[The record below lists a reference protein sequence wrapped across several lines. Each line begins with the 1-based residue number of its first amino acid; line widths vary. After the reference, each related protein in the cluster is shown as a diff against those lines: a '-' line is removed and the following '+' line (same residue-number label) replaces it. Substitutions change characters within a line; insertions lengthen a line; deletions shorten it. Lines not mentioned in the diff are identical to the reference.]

1 MAIRERGLGGSTRA
15 LCLILLSI
23 HSIEAWSA
31 ASARW
36 IDVAGYQVDMNLAP
50 KSREA
55 ETVSN
60 LQHQI
65 SIIDAARLPEKVQ
78 AFFHTVK
85 VVIDPSLAGMNGQY
99 ARIDGAW
106 VVRARPGQWPPDRAI
121 LLHELLHA
129 YHREVLGQPTPPVGL
144 ALQEALREGTYPP
157 DFKDAYFLTNGRE
170 YFAVVAEIYLAG
182 PSFRPPYNCGVVQ
195 KAQPAFIS
203 YLATL
208 FGERK
213 CE

>member
-1 MAIRERGLGGSTRA
+1 MRDSGNAFRA
-15 LCLILLSI
+15 LCIVVLLS
-23 HSIEAWSA
+23 HSVVGWSA
-31 ASARW
+31 ASTRW
-36 IDVAGYQVDMNLAP
+36 IDVAGYKVDMNLAP
-50 KSREA
+50 KSQVT

-65 SIIDAARLPEKVQ
+65 SIIDAAKLPKKVQ
-78 AFFHTVK
+78 AFFHTVE
-85 VVIDPSLAGMNGQY
+85 VVIDPTLTGMNGQY
-99 ARIDGAW
+99 AQIAGSW

-157 DFKDAYFLTNGRE
+157 EYKGAYFLSNGRE
-170 YFAVVAEIYLAG
+170 YFAVVGEIYVAG
-182 PSFRPPYNCGVVQ
+182 PSFRPPYNCGIVQ
-195 KAQPAFIS
+195 KAQPSFIS